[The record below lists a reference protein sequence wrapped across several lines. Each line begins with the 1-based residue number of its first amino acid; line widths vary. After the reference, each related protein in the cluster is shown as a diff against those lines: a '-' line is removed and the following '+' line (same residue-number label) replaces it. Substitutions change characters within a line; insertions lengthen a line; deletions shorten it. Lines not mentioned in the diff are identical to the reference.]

1 MDKNIDTTKILQE
14 ITTPTS
20 GLTLEQYLVNP
31 TGMPNPS
38 VLNLASVRKAL
49 DLRYDKVIEEHPKFK
64 LDVYK
69 KGNDILFIHIRIPS
83 ETYDL
88 SYDVVLELPNVKG
101 TTIRDST
108 FKVYNNTPSFVY
120 TYTYVYNLYNL
131 LINDFKG
138 LYKKE
143 ALTKEP
149 IMKNNIKII
158 SYEKSLYYAIT
169 YLLSHYE
176 TVDELSKKASKV
188 SLLNN
193 LKSKLKSDEEKLVEY
208 HRKQK
213 LHRAELKKEK
223 AKLAHK
229 DDTIKNKNQD
239 GTINKRVDSTKHVIK
254 GKSKIRGKSKI
265 KGRTKH

>member
-1 MDKNIDTTKILQE
+1 MDKNINTDKILQE
-14 ITTPTS
+14 ISTPTT

-31 TGMPNPS
+31 TRMPNPA
-38 VLNLASVRKAL
+38 VLNLSSVRKAL

-69 KGNDILFIHIRIPS
+69 KGNDILYVHMKIPS
-83 ETYDL
+83 ESFDL
-88 SYDVVLELPNVKG
+88 NYDVVIELPNISG
-101 TTIRDST
+101 TVIRDST
-108 FKVYNNTPSFVY
+108 FRVFNNTPSFLY

-131 LINDFKG
+131 LIDDFKS
-138 LYKKE
+138 LYNKE

-149 IMKNNIKII
+149 VMKNYIKII

-176 TVDELSKKASKV
+176 TVDELAKKASKV

-213 LHRAELKKEK
+213 LHREKIKKEK
-223 AKLAHK
+223 SKPNHK
-229 DDTIKNKNQD
+229 NDIKENEKVSSD
-239 GTINKRVDSTKHVIK
+239 KRVDSTKHVIK
-254 GKSKIRGKSKI
+254 GKTKIRGKAKI
-265 KGRTKH
+265 KGRIKH